1 MSDISETPAKSNV
14 WPKGIF
20 AITLF
25 TEDLE
30 LSKEFYKKVFGLP
43 IDFEDPDSA
52 VFKFGDTMVNLLKI
66 TEANEL
72 IAPAKVANRE
82 SGSRFV
88 FTISVDDVD
97 AMCVEL
103 ISRGVKLLNGPMDRP
118 WGIRTASFMDP
129 AGHIW
134 EIART

>member
-1 MSDISETPAKSNV
+1 MSDLKEENARTNA

-30 LSKEFYKKVFGLP
+30 QAKEFYQNAFGLP
-43 IDFEDPDSA
+43 IDYEDSNSA
-52 VFKFGDTMVNLLKI
+52 VFKFGGTLVNLLKI
-66 TEANEL
+66 TEARGL
-72 IAPAKVANRE
+72 IEPAKVANRE
-82 SGSRFV
+82 SGARYV
-88 FTISVDDVD
+88 FTISVEDVD
-97 AMCVEL
+97 AMCAEL
-103 ISRGVKLLNGPMDRP
+103 VRRGVKLLNGPMDRP

-134 EIART
+134 EIAK

>member
-1 MSDISETPAKSNV
+1 MSDIPETPAKANV

-30 LSKEFYKKVFGLP
+30 LAKEFYEKVFGLP